1 MLALTFNVAWSPF
14 VNRSDNYINMASSI
28 LIFIEL
34 LFVLAIRGGIL
45 KEYGWNETWISI
57 SLIAM
62 NVAWLLALA
71 LSLGWNACTDK
82 EETSDGKV
90 SVNAA
95 GAEEAAMVP
104 IEELNRVVAAR
115 DAKIANRDAKIKE
128 LERKAAALEKATARP
143 PTPTRASAKKSRPGS
158 SPAQAEK

>member
-1 MLALTFNVAWSPF
+1 
-14 VNRSDNYINMASSI
+14 MASSI

-62 NVAWLLALA
+62 NVAWLLTLV

-90 SVNAA
+90 SANA

-104 IEELNRVVAAR
+104 IEDYNAALT
-115 DAKIANRDAKIKE
+115 KIAE
-128 LERKAAALEKATARP
+128 MERKAAPVDKTAR
-143 PTPTRASAKKSRPGS
+143 SKSRTGRGG
-158 SPAQAEK
+158 K

>member
-1 MLALTFNVAWSPF
+1 
-14 VNRSDNYINMASSI
+14 VNQSDNYINMASSI
-28 LIFIEL
+28 LLFIEL
-34 LFVLAIRGGIL
+34 QFVLAIRGGML

-62 NVAWLLALA
+62 NVAWLLALV

-82 EETSDGKV
+82 KETSDGKV
-90 SVNAA
+90 SVNA

-104 IEELNRVVAAR
+104 IEDHNRVVAKMA
-115 DAKIANRDAKIKE
+115 AKIKE
-128 LERKAAALEKATARP
+128 LERKAAAPEKAAARP

>member
-1 MLALTFNVAWSPF
+1 
-14 VNRSDNYINMASSI
+14 MASSI

-62 NVAWLLALA
+62 NVAWLLALV
-71 LSLGWNACTDK
+71 LSLGWNACTDKK

-90 SVNAA
+90 SVNA
-95 GAEEAAMVP
+95 GVEEAAVVP
-104 IEELNRVVAAR
+104 IEVLNAALAENAELKRKVAAV
-115 DAKIANRDAKIKE
+115 DK
-128 LERKAAALEKATARP
+128 TAVF
-143 PTPTRASAKKSRPGS
+143 KSRS
-158 SPAQAEK
+158 